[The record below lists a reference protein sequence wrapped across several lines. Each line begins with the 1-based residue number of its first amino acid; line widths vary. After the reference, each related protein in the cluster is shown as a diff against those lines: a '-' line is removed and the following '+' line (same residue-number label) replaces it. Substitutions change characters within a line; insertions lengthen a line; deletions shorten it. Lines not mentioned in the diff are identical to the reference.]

1 MSDSTFQLIAIA
13 VYLAAMLAIG
23 YFAFKRTNDIDDY
36 MLAGRGLKPGVAAL
50 SAGASD
56 MSGWLLMGLPG
67 AIYLNGLIEAWI
79 AIGLTIG
86 AWLNWKFVAPR
97 LRSYTAV
104 AQNAITIPSF
114 FEKRL
119 KDNSHFLRIAA
130 SVIILAFF
138 TFYVSS
144 GMVAAGKFFESSFG
158 WNYFTGLFVVAGV
171 TLLYTLFGGFLGA
184 TLTDVAQ
191 GLLMFAALIAV
202 PIVAIFQ
209 MGNIGDLGSKIK
221 DVNPE
226 ALNLFSSFNTTNGFL
241 AAVAIFSTAAWGLG
255 YFGQPH
261 IIVRFM
267 ALRSPSEAKTA
278 RRIGISWMVLT
289 AVGAIVTALVG
300 IAYFAD
306 SPEKEIT
313 DPETVFLLLSQIF
326 FHPFVAGLVLAAVL
340 AAIMSTMSSQLIVC
354 SSALVE
360 DLYNIAGKKLSPQR
374 EVMLGRSGVLVVAI
388 VAAALALNRDS
399 SILDLVSFA
408 WAGFGAAFGP
418 IVLLSLYWRKLTSTG
433 ALAGMLTGA
442 VTVFVWGNID
452 VLSSAMYEIVPGFV
466 LNLVVAV
473 LVSRATY
480 KHNATIEEEFTAME
494 NEVEENAPYVVS

>member
-1 MSDSTFQLIAIA
+1 
-13 VYLAAMLAIG
+13 
-23 YFAFKRTNDIDDY
+23 
-36 MLAGRGLKPGVAAL
+36 
-50 SAGASD
+50 
-56 MSGWLLMGLPG
+56 
-67 AIYLNGLIEAWI
+67 
-79 AIGLTIG
+79 
-86 AWLNWKFVAPR
+86 
-97 LRSYTAV
+97 
-104 AQNAITIPSF
+104 
-114 FEKRL
+114 
-119 KDNSHFLRIAA
+119 
-130 SVIILAFF
+130 
-138 TFYVSS
+138 
-144 GMVAAGKFFESSFG
+144 
-158 WNYFTGLFVVAGV
+158 
-171 TLLYTLFGGFLGA
+171 
-184 TLTDVAQ
+184 
-191 GLLMFAALIAV
+191 
-202 PIVAIFQ
+202 
-209 MGNIGDLGSKIK
+209 
-221 DVNPE
+221 
-226 ALNLFSSFNTTNGFL
+226 LNLFSSFNTTNGFL

-300 IAYFAD
+300 IAYFAG

-374 EVMLGRSGVLVVAI
+374 EVMLGRSGVLIVAI

-418 IVLLSLYWRKLTSTG
+418 IVLLSLYWRKLTSHG

-452 VLSSAMYEIVPGFV
+452 VLASNMYEIVPGFV
-466 LNLVVAV
+466 LNLIVAV

-480 KHNATIEEEFTAME
+480 QHNATIEEEFTAME
-494 NEVEENAPYVVS
+494 KEVEENAPYVAV